1 MVSGDTFKRFSRTLG
16 AAPTSAQTSCLGCVI
31 NTVLTSAGI
40 TDNYLPNTTGVLIP
54 SPGIWLINYV
64 VRLTATSSTISRF
77 LCWISSP
84 STGYTTLSLGFSEIS
99 TSQPVNSTLGATAL
113 NGSGVL
119 NVTNTTTYIYVH
131 AIVAITSGIIGV
143 ESANSYLQF
152 TKIG

>member
-1 MVSGDTFKRFSRTLG
+1 M
-16 AAPTSAQTSCLGCVI
+16 I
-31 NTVLTSAGI
+31 NTALSLASL

-64 VRLTATSSTISRF
+64 VRLTATNGSINRF
-77 LCWISSP
+77 LAWIASP
-84 STGYTTLSLGFSEIS
+84 STGYTTLTLGFSEIS
-99 TSQPVNSTLGATAL
+99 ASQPVNSSVGSTAV

-119 NVTNTTTYIYVH
+119 NVTNTTTYIHIH
-131 AIVAITSGIIGV
+131 AIVSITSGPIGV